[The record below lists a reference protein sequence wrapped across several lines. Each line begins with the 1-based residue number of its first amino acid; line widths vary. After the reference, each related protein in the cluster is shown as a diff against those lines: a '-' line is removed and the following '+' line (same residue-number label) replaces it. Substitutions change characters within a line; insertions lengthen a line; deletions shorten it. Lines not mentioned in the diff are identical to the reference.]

1 MFVIE
6 VTKNPNETS
15 ASIIRRFS
23 KRMQGAGLLR
33 KARSIR
39 YKERAESPFVKKK
52 HALKRIARQAE
63 TERLRK
69 LGKIP
74 DAHVKRHR

>member
-1 MFVIE
+1 MFIIE

-23 KRMQGAGLLR
+23 KRMQGSGVLR

-39 YKERAESPFVKKK
+39 YKDRPESPFVKKK
-52 HALKRIARQAE
+52 RALKRIARQTE